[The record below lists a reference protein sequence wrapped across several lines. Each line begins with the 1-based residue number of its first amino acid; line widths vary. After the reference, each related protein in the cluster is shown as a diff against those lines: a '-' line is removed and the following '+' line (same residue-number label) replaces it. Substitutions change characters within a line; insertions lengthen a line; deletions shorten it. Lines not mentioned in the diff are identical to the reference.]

1 MARVIDSDVDLEQGK
16 LVTDQNEIED
26 LKSQLAEQAIVMAEL
41 QAHEDLYRSI
51 LETTN
56 AVAWEVD
63 IKSLQFTYISP
74 QIEAL
79 SGYPPEKW
87 TDFSFW
93 ASKIHSDERSDAVNW
108 CQAETAKGLDH
119 DIEYRMIRADGDTV
133 WVRDVITVISEQE
146 TPVFLRGH
154 FFNID
159 DRKKAEEASFALQ
172 ATRYRSQ
179 KMESLGLMASG
190 IAHDFNNLLTVILGN
205 AELVLTVSDLDA
217 QTTPFATTPL
227 LEDIQKA
234 GRQAAQLIHEMLT
247 YVGKD
252 PLALKDIDLN
262 AIVLDMWSLVERAH
276 PKSVNLTHDLGQNLP
291 TTMADPTLIQ
301 QVILNLIINASDAVG
316 GKIGSII
323 VRTRLVNSSQIK
335 FDASFTNPLPTSKN
349 CIFIEVSDTGCGID
363 DAVAAKLFEPF
374 YSTKMAGRG
383 LGLATVQG
391 IVNRHSG
398 TISVKSKI
406 GQGTTFSIYLP
417 ALEQPIQTATESEI
431 IQNEEAYTK
440 GMILVVD
447 DEDGVRDM
455 ANRMLAHS
463 GFSVL
468 SASNGLEALEI
479 FEQHQDEIDCVLLDL
494 RMPLMSGEETLER
507 LRNIDGKVKV
517 VLVSGNYDPDEA
529 AKLSAIAFVQKPYTM
544 EMIARAL
551 SDAILEPV
559 SLEGDS

>member
-1 MARVIDSDVDLEQGK
+1 MARGTENDVDPEQGK
-16 LVTDQNEIED
+16 LVTDQTEVEH
-26 LKSQLAEQAIVMAEL
+26 LKSQLAEQAKVMAEL
-41 QAHEDLYRSI
+41 QTHEDRYRSI

-56 AVAWEVD
+56 AVAWELDVN
-63 IKSLQFTYISP
+63 SLQFTYISP

-87 TDFSFW
+87 TDFNFW

-172 ATRYRSQ
+172 ATTYRSQ

-205 AELVLTVSDLDA
+205 AELVLTMSDVDA
-217 QTTPFATTPL
+217 PTAPFTTTSL

-234 GRQAAQLIHEMLT
+234 GRQAAELIHEMLT

-252 PLALKDIDLN
+252 PLELKDTDLN
-262 AIVLDMWSLVERAH
+262 AIILDMWSLVERAH

-316 GKIGSII
+316 GKIGSIT
-323 VRTRLVNSSQIK
+323 VRTCLVNSRRIK
-335 FDASFTNPLPTSKN
+335 FDESFTNPLPASEN
-349 CIFIEVSDTGCGID
+349 CILVEVSDTGSGID

-383 LGLATVQG
+383 LGLATVLG
-391 IVNRHSG
+391 IVIRHSG

-406 GQGTTFSIYLP
+406 GHGTTFSIYLP
-417 ALEQPIQTATESEI
+417 ALEPHIQATTESEI
-431 IQNEEAYTK
+431 VEKEVAYTK

-468 SASNGLEALEI
+468 SASNGFEALEL
-479 FEQHQDEIDCVLLDL
+479 FEQHQHEIDCVLLDL

-507 LRNIDGKVKV
+507 LRSIDGNVKV

-529 AKLSAIAFVQKPYTM
+529 AKMNVNAFVQKPYSM
-544 EMIARAL
+544 EKIARTL